1 MTNRYATIMDNDIV
15 DGEDIC
21 VSFWVQGCP
30 HRCKGCHNPETWDFN
45 GGKELP
51 TNYKEIILNKINKNG
66 IQRNFS
72 ILGGEPLCPEN
83 LTLVEEL
90 VTEVRNTYPSIK
102 IFLWTGYTLNQL
114 KLRCD
119 RRIFHILKQLD
130 YLIEGPF
137 VLAQRD
143 ITLKWRGS
151 TNQRVINKKYLN
163 EYLDNYYIQNITNW
177 KNW

>member
-1 MTNRYATIMDNDIV
+1 MRYAGINYNDTAN
-15 DGEDIC
+15 GEGFC
-21 VSFWVQGCP
+21 VSFFTQGCP
-30 HRCKGCHNPETWDFN
+30 HHCKGCFNPETWDFD

-51 TNYKEIILNKINKNG
+51 KNYLKQILNKLNENG

-83 LTLVEEL
+83 LTLVDEL
-90 VTEVRNTYPSIK
+90 ITEVRNTYPSIK

-119 RRIFHILKQLD
+119 RRIFHILKQVD

-143 ITLKWRGS
+143 TTLKWRGS
-151 TNQRVINKKYLN
+151 TNQRVINKNYLN